1 MWTQAETMTTILA
14 VAGLLLGIIAYELD
28 IANSHQ
34 IFRIDRE
41 KYPDPLKH
49 PRNMNKWTQPLRL
62 AIAIMSLLAIMMVII
77 KQYFMVRWMNEFF
90 PKQDAYTRE
99 GQPNLFVAYNEN
111 IAGNKR
117 NQFLETYSVIDN
129 VLIFEIF
136 VLLLVPIPYFDIY
149 VVETDKK

>member
-1 MWTQAETMTTILA
+1 MWTRAETMTTILA

-28 IANSHQ
+28 IANSRT
-34 IFRIDRE
+34 ILRIDRG

-49 PRNMNKWTQPLRL
+49 PRNSYKWTQPLRL
-62 AIAIMSLLAIMMVII
+62 TNAIMSLLAILMLII
-77 KQYFMVRWMNEFF
+77 KQYYKVRWLNEFF

-117 NQFLETYSVIDN
+117 N
-129 VLIFEIF
+129 
-136 VLLLVPIPYFDIY
+136 
-149 VVETDKK
+149 